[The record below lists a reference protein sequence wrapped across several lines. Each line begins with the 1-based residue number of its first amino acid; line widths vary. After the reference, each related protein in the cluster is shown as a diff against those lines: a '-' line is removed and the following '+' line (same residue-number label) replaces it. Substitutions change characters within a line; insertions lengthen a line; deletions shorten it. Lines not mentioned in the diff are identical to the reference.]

1 MSQRPERAR
10 FAVKPAQK
18 PAGSLDLILIGR
30 LVLAAVLLVL
40 GAFVVKNEVISII
53 LLVLSAVASAYDMA
67 LEAFDSVLEKK
78 YFATPILLLFVA
90 FVSFFICF
98 GAEGAAMLLL
108 YQLSLLVIAY
118 VIKRTRGSAMQLLN
132 GQDEEIQERASE
144 LFGKEDAL
152 KLKMESAAYRSADL
166 LLKIMMGLAVVFIFV
181 LHWLGLGVYPYSVC
195 IHRALMIFT
204 AAIPASVVVALPY
217 TALVGLCHSAR
228 NGVLFRDAV
237 AMEKTAE
244 VNVLAIDKANIF
256 SSDAPELEDAHS
268 DMLDQNTFMSFIA
281 HAVYYSEQSFARA
294 IPTLGEN
301 DYRLDV
307 ISDFVDV
314 PGCGVE
320 LKIGGSPVILAKA
333 DYLASRGILVPEG
346 ESEGE
351 QYFLVV
357 SGRYVGYLT
366 VSSPANENGAELLEA
381 VREADMRELVLLT
394 EDGAAESRRLADELG
409 FDEVYGECDT
419 ERKLK
424 HIEDLNQGDRNH
436 VMFLYANGVEAHSAA
451 DVDVRLSKKAKF
463 ADANIDPDNAEAL
476 PLGIQISRRMC
487 QVAKENAIFVFAV
500 KALMIFLSILGFCS
514 IWFVLFMDTVAVL
527 ASLLNAIRVTKD
539 PLIDMKRLAPPRAEE
554 LE

>member
-10 FAVKPAQK
+10 FAVKPNQK
-18 PAGSLDLILIGR
+18 PAGSVDLILIGR

-53 LLVLSAVASAYDMA
+53 LLVLSAIASAYDLA

-90 FVSFFICF
+90 FVSFFVHF

-118 VIKRTRGSAMQLLN
+118 VQKRTRGSAMQLLN
-132 GQDEEIQERASE
+132 GQDEELVDRAAE
-144 LFGKEDAL
+144 LFSQEEAGKT
-152 KLKMESAAYRSADL
+152 KMESAVYRSADL
-166 LLKIMMGLAVVFIFV
+166 ILKIGMVFALVYIFILHRMGD
-181 LHWLGLGVYPYSVC
+181 YPYTVC

-204 AAIPASVVVALPY
+204 AAIPTSVVVAIPY
-217 TALVGLCHSAR
+217 TALVGLCYSAR
-228 NGVLFRDAV
+228 HGVLFHDAV

-256 SSDAPELEDAHS
+256 SSDAPELEAVHS
-268 DMLDQNTFMSFIA
+268 DMLDQNTFMSFVA

-333 DYLASRGILVPEG
+333 DYLASRGVLVPE
-346 ESEGE
+346 EEGE
-351 QYFLVV
+351 GEKYFLVV
-357 SGRYVGYLT
+357 SGRYVGYMA
-366 VSSPANENGAELLEA
+366 VSSPASENGAELLDA
-381 VREADMRELVLLT
+381 VREADLRELVLLT
-394 EDGAAESRRLADELG
+394 EDAAGESRRLADELG

-463 ADANIDPDNAEAL
+463 ADVSIAPENASAL
-476 PLGIQISRRMC
+476 PFGIQISKRMC

-500 KALMIFLSILGFCS
+500 KALMILLSMLGFSS
-514 IWFVLFMDTVAVL
+514 IWFVLFMDTAAVL

-539 PLIDMKRLAPPRAEE
+539 PLIDLSRMTPPREE
-554 LE
+554 QE

>member
-90 FVSFFICF
+90 FVSFFIGF

-244 VNVLAIDKANIF
+244 VNVLAIDR
-256 SSDAPELEDAHS
+256 
-268 DMLDQNTFMSFIA
+268 T
-281 HAVYYSEQSFARA
+281 
-294 IPTLGEN
+294 
-301 DYRLDV
+301 
-307 ISDFVDV
+307 
-314 PGCGVE
+314 
-320 LKIGGSPVILAKA
+320 
-333 DYLASRGILVPEG
+333 
-346 ESEGE
+346 
-351 QYFLVV
+351 
-357 SGRYVGYLT
+357 
-366 VSSPANENGAELLEA
+366 
-381 VREADMRELVLLT
+381 
-394 EDGAAESRRLADELG
+394 
-409 FDEVYGECDT
+409 
-419 ERKLK
+419 
-424 HIEDLNQGDRNH
+424 
-436 VMFLYANGVEAHSAA
+436 
-451 DVDVRLSKKAKF
+451 
-463 ADANIDPDNAEAL
+463 
-476 PLGIQISRRMC
+476 PL
-487 QVAKENAIFVFAV
+487 
-500 KALMIFLSILGFCS
+500 
-514 IWFVLFMDTVAVL
+514 
-527 ASLLNAIRVTKD
+527 
-539 PLIDMKRLAPPRAEE
+539 
-554 LE
+554 